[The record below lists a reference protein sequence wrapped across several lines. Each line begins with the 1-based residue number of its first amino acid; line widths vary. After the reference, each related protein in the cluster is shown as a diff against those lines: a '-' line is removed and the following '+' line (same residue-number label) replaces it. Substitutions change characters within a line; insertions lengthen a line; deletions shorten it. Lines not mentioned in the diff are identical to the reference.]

1 MREFLGKAPVSA
13 SELQIAAATAE
24 QVAATIFGEGVVVV
38 SASLVG
44 QPGQVGIFTGAD
56 TTMPG
61 VAPADSGLILSTGRV
76 EDFTQSAG
84 DANISEGTS
93 TNFQGSGDAMLGM
106 VSGQTTFDAAVFE
119 ASFIPTGDV
128 LTMQIVWASEEY
140 LEYVSSGFNDAF
152 AVWVNG
158 VPAELVVGAGSISI
172 DNIND
177 RVNSNL
183 YIDNPAASNTYNT
196 EMDGFTATLT
206 LKVPVRP
213 GEVNTF
219 RMAIA
224 DSGDGAYDSAVMV
237 AAGSVQVAL
246 IAVDDALTIRK
257 GDAAQLDV
265 LGNDRS
271 SVGGGLTVTKI
282 NGVDVLAGDSV
293 TLPSGETV
301 TLGLDGVLYVQSTS
315 SLEDQVLTYEVTDSL
330 GNTDVGFVNLTVVAC
345 FTAGT
350 LIEVP
355 AGRVE
360 VERLEAGDLVLTRDH
375 GAQPLRWVGRVV
387 RAARG
392 KDAPV
397 EIAAGTLGD
406 HAAVRLSGN
415 HRVLVAGAR
424 AELLFGEPEVLVKA
438 KHLVDGRAVRVV
450 EGGEVTYLHLLFDH
464 HEVVMAN
471 GLPCESYFPGDEAM
485 ASFDAGVQDE
495 ILRLFPMLRDGAA
508 TFGPLA
514 RQELKA
520 REARLLARSEPEV
533 GRG

>member
-1 MREFLGKAPVSA
+1 MSA
-13 SELQIAAATAE
+13 SELQIDSATAE
-24 QVAATIFGEGVVVV
+24 QMAATIFGEGVLVV
-38 SASLVG
+38 SASFVG
-44 QPGQVGIFTGAD
+44 QAGQVGIYSGAN

-61 VAPADSGLILSTGRV
+61 VAPSDSGLILSTGRV
-76 EDFTQSAG
+76 ADFTQSAG

-93 TNFQGSGDAMLGM
+93 TNLQGAGDAMLGM

-128 LTMQIVWASEEY
+128 LTMQIVWSSEEY
-140 LEYVSSGFNDAF
+140 LEYVNSGFNDAF

-158 VPAELVVGAGSISI
+158 VAAELVVGAGSISI

-183 YIDNPAASNTYNT
+183 YVDNPAASNTYNT

-224 DSGDGAYDSAVMV
+224 DSGDAAYDSAVMV

-246 IAVDDALTIRK
+246 IAVDDAVTIRK

-271 SVGGGLTVTKI
+271 SLGGMLTVTKI
-282 NGVDVLAGDSV
+282 NGVAVMPGDSV
-293 TLPSGETV
+293 ILPSGETV
-301 TLGLDGVLYVQSTS
+301 TLGRDGALYVQSTD
-315 SLEDQVLTYEVTDSL
+315 SLDDRVLTYEVTDSL
-330 GNTDVGFVNLTVVAC
+330 GNTDVGFVTLSMVAC

-350 LIEVP
+350 LIDVP
-355 AGRVE
+355 GGRVA
-360 VERLEAGDLVLTRDH
+360 VERLVPGDLVVTRDH
-375 GAQPLRWVGRVV
+375 GAQPLRWVGRAV

-397 EIAAGTLGD
+397 EIVAGTFGD
-406 HAAVRLSGN
+406 HGTVRLSPN
-415 HRVLVAGAR
+415 HRVMVTGAR
-424 AELLFGEPEVLVKA
+424 AELLFGEAEVLVKA
-438 KHLVDGRAVRVV
+438 KHLVDGRAVRIV
-450 EGGEVTYLHLLFDH
+450 EGGEVSYLHLLFDR
-464 HEVVMAN
+464 HEVVTAN
-471 GLPCESYFPGDEAM
+471 GLPCESYYPGDQTLGA
-485 ASFDAGVQDE
+485 FDAEVREE
-495 ILRLFPMLRDGAA
+495 ILTLFPALREDVGA
-508 TFGPLA
+508 FGPLVRA
-514 RQELKA
+514 EVKGC
-520 REARLLARSEPEV
+520 EARLLER
-533 GRG
+533 